1 MSLLGWNSH
10 FETGI
15 ESVDSQHRWLVERV
29 NELAPLLAT
38 AGDQVPDGIA
48 ELFDQLRDYADRH
61 FASEE
66 ELMSSQGVD
75 PRHIAKH
82 HEAHRRFA
90 AEVEEMAAACLSRG
104 GASGRKL
111 LGFITHWVVFH
122 ILGEDQDLAR
132 QLHGIGDGMAPHAA
146 FESIGSCAMDPARL
160 ALSHALIDMYAHFS
174 EMAEHHE
181 TLVGELELRN
191 RLIADYTCDW
201 ETWTAPD
208 GEMRY
213 CSPSCLRITG
223 HDAKAFFDNP
233 GLLLSITHPD
243 DAAVVGK
250 HLCGGSADAGWH
262 EMTFRIRDPG
272 GNWRWLEHVCQ
283 PVFDDDGQF
292 QGRRA
297 SNRDVS
303 DSIAMA
309 RQLADALAT
318 AEKAAQAKTEFL
330 SNMSHEIRT
339 PLNAVVASSLLM
351 LKDIREPGQRRRLQR
366 IVSSSQHLLA
376 LISSILDLAK
386 IEAGKIEIERTP
398 FMLAS
403 VLDTVSSQV
412 EERLRDK
419 GIAWL
424 VEIGPGVPERV
435 LGDPL
440 RLGQILVNF
449 AGNAVKFTDRG
460 EVALTVHRVGEDVAG
475 HRIRFAVRDTGCG
488 FDPAK
493 ADRIFRPFVQEDGS
507 TTRKH
512 GGCGLG
518 LAICRQLAGLMAG
531 AVGAETEPGRGSTF
545 WFETTLPEAVPQ
557 PFLASRAKLNGR
569 RAMLISAETGDLEQI
584 RHILARQ
591 GIHVQQADAVH
602 QLLTRIDVA
611 ARAGRP
617 YDFIVCVG
625 YGAFL
630 DELLDAATATPL
642 LGSGG
647 QTVRPHRVWA
657 FGVGNLPADQPEE
670 KSGFFD
676 AIVPLPADADYLVEV
691 LRGLLAGLPADTTD
705 GATAGTGK
713 GSASDLSLYARCKLL
728 LVEDNTL
735 NQEVMLDVLTAA
747 GLQADVAEDGRVAL
761 SMALERHYDLILMD
775 MQMPVMGG
783 LEATRAIRRLAGYQ
797 KTPILAMTANAF
809 ESDRQRCLK
818 AGMNGHLGK
827 PVVPER
833 LYTALRQW
841 LPLPVGVPQPSRTP
855 DRAGA
860 PPPTLPE
867 EEADFPVMAGLDIAA
882 GLTCLRGK
890 RARYRQLLERL
901 VQDHVHDPVAIREN
915 LRAGCFVEARRLAHS
930 LKGAA
935 ATLGADAIRSTASRI
950 ELQLSDRSP
959 SELSSGHLDDELW
972 ALAQALAELSR
983 GLASTVL
990 PA

>member
-1 MSLLGWNSH
+1 MSLLAWNSH

-15 ESVDSQHRWLVERV
+15 ETVDRQHRCLVERV
-29 NELAPLLAT
+29 NELASMLAT
-38 AGDQVPDGIA
+38 AGDQVPDGLA

-66 ELMSSQGVD
+66 GLMSSQGVD

-82 HEAHRRFA
+82 HESHRRFV
-90 AEVEEMAAACLSRG
+90 AEVEEMAAACLNRSG
-104 GASGRKL
+104 VTGRKL

-132 QLHGIGDGMAPHAA
+132 QLHGIGNGMAPHAA
-146 FESIGSCAMDPARL
+146 FEGVGSYALDPARP
-160 ALSHALIDMYAHFS
+160 ALSRALIDMYAHFS

-191 RLIADYTCDW
+191 RIIADHTCDW
-201 ETWTAPD
+201 ETWAGPD

-223 HDAKAFFDNP
+223 YDAKAFLDNP

-250 HLCGGSADAGWH
+250 HLCGGFADAGWH
-262 EMTFRIRDPG
+262 EMTFRIRDPE

-283 PVFDDDGQF
+283 PVFDDNGQF

-309 RQLADALAT
+309 RQLADAVAT
-318 AEKAAQAKTEFL
+318 AEKAAQAKSEFL

-351 LKDIREPGQRRRLQR
+351 LNDIREPDQRRRLQR
-366 IVSSSQHLLA
+366 IVSSSQHLLG

-424 VEIGPGVPERV
+424 VKIGPGVPERV

-449 AGNAVKFTDRG
+449 AGNAVNFTDQG
-460 EVALTVHRVGEDVAG
+460 EVALTVQRLGEDAAG

-488 FDPAK
+488 FDPAQ

-518 LAICRQLAGLMAG
+518 LAICRQLAGLMDG

-545 WFETTLPEAVPQ
+545 WFETTLPEAIPQ
-557 PFLASRAKLNGR
+557 PSQASRAKLKGR
-569 RAMLISAETGDLEQI
+569 RAMLISAAAGDVDPI

-602 QLLTRIDVA
+602 QLLTRIEVA

-630 DELLDAATATPL
+630 DELLAAATAAPL
-642 LGSGG
+642 LGLGG
-647 QTVRPHRVWA
+647 QTVRPYRIWA
-657 FGVGNLPADQPEE
+657 FRVDSVPADEPEE
-670 KSGFFD
+670 RSGFFD

-691 LRGLLAGLPADTTD
+691 LRGLLAGWPADTTD
-705 GATAGTGK
+705 GTTAGSTDGL
-713 GSASDLSLYARCKLL
+713 ATDLSLYAKCKLL

-783 LEATRAIRRLAGYQ
+783 IEATRAIRCLAGYQ

-818 AGMNGHLGK
+818 AGMNDHLAK

-841 LPLPVGVPQPSRTP
+841 LPLPASVPQPCRMP
-855 DRAGA
+855 DRAVV
-860 PPPTLPE
+860 PQPTLPE
-867 EEADFPVMAGLDIAA
+867 EETVFPVIAGLDIAA
-882 GLTCLRGK
+882 GLSYVGGK

-901 VQDHVHDPVAIREN
+901 VQYHTHDPVAIREN
-915 LRAGCFVEARRLAHS
+915 LRSGCFAEARRLTHS
-930 LKGAA
+930 LKGSA
-935 ATLGADAIRSTASRI
+935 ATLGAEAIRSTASRI
-950 ELQLSDRSP
+950 ELQLNDRSP
-959 SELSSGHLDDELW
+959 SELSSGHLDEELW

-983 GLASTVL
+983 GLASTAA
-990 PA
+990 P

>member
-1 MSLLGWNSH
+1 MYVVDDDADVRNALVSLL
-10 FETGI
+10 
-15 ESVDSQHRWLVERV
+15 ES
-29 NELAPLLAT
+29 
-38 AGDQVPDGIA
+38 AGYPTQG
-48 ELFDQLRDYADRH
+48 
-61 FASEE
+61 FAS
-66 ELMSSQGVD
+66 
-75 PRHIAKH
+75 
-82 HEAHRRFA
+82 
-90 AEVEEMAAACLSRG
+90 AEFFLDAVA
-104 GASGRKL
+104 
-111 LGFITHWVVFH
+111 
-122 ILGEDQDLAR
+122 
-132 QLHGIGDGMAPHAA
+132 
-146 FESIGSCAMDPARL
+146 ESIA
-160 ALSHALIDMYAHFS
+160 
-174 EMAEHHE
+174 
-181 TLVGELELRN
+181 
-191 RLIADYTCDW
+191 
-201 ETWTAPD
+201 
-208 GEMRY
+208 
-213 CSPSCLRITG
+213 
-223 HDAKAFFDNP
+223 
-233 GLLLSITHPD
+233 
-243 DAAVVGK
+243 
-250 HLCGGSADAGWH
+250 
-262 EMTFRIRDPG
+262 
-272 GNWRWLEHVCQ
+272 
-283 PVFDDDGQF
+283 
-292 QGRRA
+292 
-297 SNRDVS
+297 
-303 DSIAMA
+303 
-309 RQLADALAT
+309 ALAGC
-318 AEKAAQAKTEFL
+318 
-330 SNMSHEIRT
+330 
-339 PLNAVVASSLLM
+339 V
-351 LKDIREPGQRRRLQR
+351 
-366 IVSSSQHLLA
+366 
-376 LISSILDLAK
+376 ILDLRMPGLDGLALQRRLV
-386 IEAGKIEIERTP
+386 EAGGTIPILFLTGHGELPDALVALRAGAVDFLLKPADGRLLLRR
-398 FMLAS
+398 LAACWQEETARFQAWQLQEQ
-403 VLDTVSSQV
+403 VLC
-412 EERLRDK
+412 
-419 GIAWL
+419 
-424 VEIGPGVPERV
+424 V
-435 LGDPL
+435 LL
-440 RLGQILVNF
+440 

-545 WFETTLPEAVPQ
+545 WFETTLSEAVPQ

-630 DELLDAATATPL
+630 DELLEAATATPL